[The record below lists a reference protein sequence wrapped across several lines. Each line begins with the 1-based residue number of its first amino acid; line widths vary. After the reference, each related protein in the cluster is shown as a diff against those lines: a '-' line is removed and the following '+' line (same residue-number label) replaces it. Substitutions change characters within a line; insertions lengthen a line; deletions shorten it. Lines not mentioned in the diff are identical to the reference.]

1 MPEDLA
7 GDTIRK
13 LADVVASN
21 TLPKHV
27 VELLRIA
34 LSQAETAKAAGQ
46 DQEALTIAGQAL
58 HMAENPTSEQ

>member
-1 MPEDLA
+1 MPEDLV

-21 TLPKHV
+21 TLPEHV

-34 LSQAETAKAAGQ
+34 LSQAETAKAAGH
-46 DQEALTIAGQAL
+46 DEEALTIASQAL
-58 HMAENPTSEQ
+58 QTAENPIAEQ